1 MVLDAK
7 DKEIAKLKKEN
18 EKLQKMVDKAATK
31 KAAKTK
37 KKPSAYN
44 EFMAK
49 EIPIIKKANPEISHT
64 DAFKKAVENWKAKGE
79 KKESLF

>member
-18 EKLQKMVDKAATK
+18 EKLQKMVDKTTAK
-31 KAAKTK
+31 KASKTK

-44 EFMAK
+44 EFMSK
-49 EIPIIKKANPEISHT
+49 EIPLVKKANPEISHT
-64 DAFKKAVENWKAKGE
+64 DAFKKAVENWKSKSGT
-79 KKESLF
+79 LF

>member
-18 EKLQKMVDKAATK
+18 EKLQKQVDKTAAKKATK
-31 KAAKTK
+31 VK

-44 EFMAK
+44 EFMSK
-49 EIPIIKKANPEISHT
+49 EIPIVKKANPEMSHT
-64 DAFKKAVENWKAKGE
+64 DAFKQAVENWKNK
-79 KKESLF
+79 

>member
-18 EKLQKMVDKAATK
+18 EKLQKMVDKAAAK
-31 KAAKTK
+31 KKVK

-44 EFMAK
+44 EFIAK
-49 EIPIIKKANPEISHT
+49 EIPIVKKADPSLSHT
-64 DAFKKAVENWKAKGE
+64 EAFKLAVDNWK
-79 KKESLF
+79 KKDSVF